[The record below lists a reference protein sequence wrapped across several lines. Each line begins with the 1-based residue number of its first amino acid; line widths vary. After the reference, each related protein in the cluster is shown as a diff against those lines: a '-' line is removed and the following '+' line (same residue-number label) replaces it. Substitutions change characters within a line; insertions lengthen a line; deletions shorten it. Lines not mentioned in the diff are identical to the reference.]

1 MVDDIDG
8 TTLAQRIIL
17 CCLADLSTEG
27 ATPANSAEIRE
38 LATERIEKT
47 DTDAAGHLTEAD
59 VMRAL
64 NTLVEAEFVEESL
77 PDSHSPVGKGR
88 LEYSLTS
95 DPEAV
100 RSALRSDERIAPL
113 LE

>member
-1 MVDDIDG
+1 MVDDIEG

-17 CCLADLSTEG
+17 CCLADLSTRG

-38 LATERIEKT
+38 LATERIDQT
-47 DTDAAGHLTEAD
+47 DTDATGHLTEAD

-64 NTLVEAEFVEESL
+64 NALVESEYVEESS
-77 PDSHSPVGKGR
+77 PDSRSPVGKGR
-88 LEYSLTS
+88 LEYSLVD
-95 DPEAV
+95 DPEGV
-100 RSALRSDERIAPL
+100 QSALRTDERIAPL

>member
-17 CCLADLSTEG
+17 CCLADLSAEE

-38 LATERIEKT
+38 LATNRIEE
-47 DTDAAGHLTEAD
+47 TDAVGHLTEAD

-64 NTLVEAEFVEESL
+64 NALVESDLVGESS
-77 PDSHSPVGKGR
+77 PDDRSPVGKGR
-88 LEYSLTS
+88 LEYSLTN
-95 DPEAV
+95 DPESV
-100 RSALRSDERIAPL
+100 RSALRTDERLTPL